1 VSVWSLLRSIDL
13 YKCCLIDL
21 STDRHKRKKE
31 RKKEQEIGAREERA
45 KESNEWKLMSRAFC
59 KKSGDEV

>member
-1 VSVWSLLRSIDL
+1 VWSLLRSIDL

-31 RKKEQEIGAREERA
+31 RKKEQENERKKQS